1 MNSITPRLMKF
12 VQLYSV
18 ESKRAPEI
26 AYQLIVI
33 FSIFG
38 APSILQSDN
47 GRKFV
52 NSGITDHGKMWVGLK
67 LVHGKPTHSQSQ
79 ESAKWANRDIQNV
92 LKAWLHSSSTTHWGD
107 GLPFVQVMKN
117 RTNHEGIKFS

>member
-52 NSGITDHGKMWVGLK
+52 NSGIIPTMEKCE
-67 LVHGKPTHSQSQ
+67 LV
-79 ESAKWANRDIQNV
+79 
-92 LKAWLHSSSTTHWGD
+92 
-107 GLPFVQVMKN
+107 
-117 RTNHEGIKFS
+117 

>member
-1 MNSITPRLMKF
+1 MSWF
-12 VQLYSV
+12 
-18 ESKRAPEI
+18 EI
-26 AYQLIVI
+26 SAWKTYTQ
-33 FSIFG
+33 
-38 APSILQSDN
+38 PN
-47 GRKFV
+47 
-52 NSGITDHGKMWVGLK
+52 
-67 LVHGKPTHSQSQ
+67 Q

>member
-18 ESKRAPEI
+18 KSKRAPEI

-52 NSGITDHGKMWVGLK
+52 NSGITDHGKM
-67 LVHGKPTHSQSQ
+67 
-79 ESAKWANRDIQNV
+79 
-92 LKAWLHSSSTTHWGD
+92 
-107 GLPFVQVMKN
+107 
-117 RTNHEGIKFS
+117 